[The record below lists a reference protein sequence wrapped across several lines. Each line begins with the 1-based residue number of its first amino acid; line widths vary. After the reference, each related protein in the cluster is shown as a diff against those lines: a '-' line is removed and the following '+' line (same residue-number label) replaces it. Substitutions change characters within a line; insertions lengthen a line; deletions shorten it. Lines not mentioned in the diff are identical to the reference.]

1 MTKQRRKQNFYITF
15 SFILFP
21 FDIQNIISTFCQTIL
36 CFLRPLPRDHH
47 LVKRTR
53 SNSPSIVIL
62 SPSFISVLSVLT
74 VPDGPT
80 LFQPTS
86 RQSNLPK
93 SLDGDTSDYSLEM
106 SLYLPLSFY
115 LSLSPF
121 FFLFLLPV
129 NRRYPI
135 TRDLQTIPFFPPRA
149 FFILV
154 KRPTNVPTIARLSH
168 VMVNVS
174 LRDQTIELSKIST
187 SC

>member
-1 MTKQRRKQNFYITF
+1 MTKQRRKWNFYIIF
-15 SFILFP
+15 SFMLFPSMTCLP

-36 CFLRPLPRDHH
+36 CSLRPLPRDHH

-106 SLYLPLSFY
+106 SLSLPLSLF
-115 LSLSPF
+115 SLYF
-121 FFLFLLPV
+121 CCL
-129 NRRYPI
+129 
-135 TRDLQTIPFFPPRA
+135 
-149 FFILV
+149 
-154 KRPTNVPTIARLSH
+154 
-168 VMVNVS
+168 
-174 LRDQTIELSKIST
+174 
-187 SC
+187 

>member
-1 MTKQRRKQNFYITF
+1 MIY
-15 SFILFP
+15 LP

-36 CFLRPLPRDHH
+36 CSLRPLPRDHH

-106 SLYLPLSFY
+106 SLSLPLS

-121 FFLFLLPV
+121 FSLFLLPV

-135 TRDLQTIPFFPPRA
+135 TRDL
-149 FFILV
+149 
-154 KRPTNVPTIARLSH
+154 
-168 VMVNVS
+168 
-174 LRDQTIELSKIST
+174 
-187 SC
+187 